1 MNLHIYTREI
11 TITLI
16 FFLVLSLGFT
26 IAIFAR
32 SLNADTSGLFVGN
45 VELSDTD
52 KEEILWLARIMY
64 SETKRAEE
72 QVLIGWV
79 ARNRVETGFQGATY
93 KEVALRSG
101 QFSGLNTSDQ
111 NYRHNISRSFT
122 SEGESWGTALRAAEA
137 IYTAPFALRPFPQTV
152 RHFYSPQS
160 LKVGPGWSADI
171 SAVHKVIDNET
182 GSVRFA
188 FYDGV
193 K

>member
-11 TITLI
+11 TIILV
-16 FFLVLSLGFT
+16 FFLVLSLGFGL
-26 IAIFAR
+26 AIFAGTL
-32 SLNADTSGLFVGN
+32 SADTADFAVGDY
-45 VELSDTD
+45 ELSDTD
-52 KEEILWLARIMY
+52 KEEVLWLARIMY

-72 QVLIGWV
+72 QVLVGWV
-79 ARNRVETGFQGATY
+79 ARNRVETEFQGTSY
-93 KEVALRSG
+93 REVALRSG
-101 QFSGLNTSDQ
+101 QFSGLNTSDS
-111 NYRHNISRSFT
+111 NYRHNISRDFT
-122 SEGESWGTALRAAEA
+122 STGEAWETALRASEA
-137 IYTAPFALRPFPQTV
+137 IYSAPFALRPFPQTV

-160 LKVGPGWSADI
+160 LSIGPEWSADT